1 MGKLLGL
8 SESEQSEVYRSL
20 ADLITTRMVKA
31 VSVVPSNKKPGGIDT
46 GQLAKN
52 VLAALAEDTL
62 ANFVRERIAGRG
74 DLIGHGW
81 KPAEPVKVDKD
92 LYGWFV
98 IVGKDKAVGRIDC
111 RNEAEAQYVAAWAET
126 GAEAALIPADL
137 DHLAKILPEF
147 LELKERVAAV
157 IDDYTRGIID
167 QRLRAKIVADLW
179 ERVRA
184 E

>member
-1 MGKLLGL
+1 VAGG
-8 SESEQSEVYRSL
+8 
-20 ADLITTRMVKA
+20 
-31 VSVVPSNKKPGGIDT
+31 PS
-46 GQLAKN
+46 
-52 VLAALAEDTL
+52 
-62 ANFVRERIAGRG
+62 
-74 DLIGHGW
+74 
-81 KPAEPVKVDKD
+81 
-92 LYGWFV
+92 
-98 IVGKDKAVGRIDC
+98 
-111 RNEAEAQYVAAWAET
+111 VAAWAER
-126 GAEAALIPADL
+126 GAAPALIPADL